1 MVRGFTQFCRFDSAV
16 LITLFRHCPFIL
28 SAATAKLVDFHCIL
42 DKSSQACLM
51 TLLDDTVTDPNK
63 LKYQRARP
71 VRGLTNFISSFKL
84 EEFEGRGAASVSTT
98 CEETEAF
105 NNRSDSMDAQRSNMV
120 EGILDALRKLLHD
133 DFEHLRC
140 AVVREVVVPQEIS
153 ASNSHDSNP
162 SALTGTT
169 GQSA

>member
-1 MVRGFTQFCRFDSAV
+1 MA
-16 LITLFRHCPFIL
+16 
-28 SAATAKLVDFHCIL
+28 
-42 DKSSQACLM
+42 
-51 TLLDDTVTDPNK
+51 LLEDTVTDPNMRK
-63 LKYQRARP
+63 HERARP
-71 VRGLTNFISSFKL
+71 VRSLRFFISSFKL
-84 EEFEGRGAASVSTT
+84 EEFEGRGAASVTTT

-133 DFEHLRC
+133 DFKHLRD
-140 AVVREVVVPQEIS
+140 AVVRELFVPQEVP

-162 SALTGTT
+162 SSALAGAT